1 VGSRVRAPDRRLRRG
16 HPPLKVLDLTEFYS
30 PRGGGVRSYLEA
42 KARWLGDH
50 TDIAHVILVPGPTA
64 LQTSLGKTTVR
75 ALPGPAVPG
84 SPGYHFLTDRA
95 GLQEAIAQESPDIIE
110 LGSPLLAARALRRAT
125 LPDRTRV
132 VGYFHSDSRGY
143 YVDHG
148 LRWAPAFVRRA
159 GGSVLAAYLRS
170 VYGRLDLTI
179 CPSRYAESVLA
190 WAGVENTVVVP
201 HGVDVEVF
209 EPVRGA
215 RDAGRGDVRVQS
227 AKRRAHSIA
236 GAQSAERRVQWNA
249 GAWNGERGAGEGV
262 VAVYAGRL
270 SREKRLDTVLGALP
284 RLHREFGLRLVV
296 VGEGHLRPVI
306 EAYATLHAARCT
318 LHAFI
323 EDRHDLA
330 NLYASADFVF
340 APCPYETFGL
350 AAVEALACGTP
361 IVGANRGAI
370 GALLRDGAPG
380 TAYDPDDVHD
390 CVRAVREVMG
400 KRDAARGAR
409 EGARGGTREAG
420 SGSEEPRGPGHTD
433 DSYSVQR
440 AAYSKTARALVEE
453 RFTLDRSFGT
463 LVEVYRE
470 LAK

>member
-1 VGSRVRAPDRRLRRG
+1 M
-16 HPPLKVLDLTEFYS
+16 
-30 PRGGGVRSYLEA
+30 
-42 KARWLGDH
+42 
-50 TDIAHVILVPGPTA
+50 
-64 LQTSLGKTTVR
+64 GKTTVR
-75 ALPGPAVPG
+75 ALSGPAVPG

-201 HGVDVEVF
+201 HGVDVDVF
-209 EPVRGA
+209 RPEPIDASA
-215 RDAGRGDVRVQS
+215 RS
-227 AKRRAHSIA
+227 ARLTAHEGSGAHSA
-236 GAQSAERRVQWNA
+236 PHTARR
-249 GAWNGERGAGEGV
+249 EV

-361 IVGANRGAI
+361 IVGANKGAI
-370 GALLRDGAPG
+370 SELLRDGAPG
-380 TAYDPDDVHD
+380 AAYDPDDVND

-400 KRDAARGAR
+400 KRDAARGA
-409 EGARGGTREAG
+409 
-420 SGSEEPRGPGHTD
+420 SEEARGPGHTD
-433 DSYSVQR
+433 DSYRVQR
-440 AAYSKTARALVEE
+440 AAYSKTARAFVEE

-463 LVEVYRE
+463 LVEIYRE